1 MRNIS
6 IEEHQLIGDIYD
18 AALDVRL
25 WPNILTKIA
34 THTQAKT
41 ANIIA
46 MDQLNPAYNLFFPHN
61 IPEQCLMEYQESGW
75 NVVDMKVVGAV

>member
-1 MRNIS
+1 MHNIS

-18 AALDVRL
+18 AALDARL

-41 ANIIA
+41 SG
-46 MDQLNPAYNLFFPHN
+46 YK
-61 IPEQCLMEYQESGW
+61 IPSLYK
-75 NVVDMKVVGAV
+75 NAVRQN

>member
-1 MRNIS
+1 MHNIS

-18 AALDVRL
+18 AALDARL

-46 MDQLNPAYNLFFPHN
+46 N
-61 IPEQCLMEYQESGW
+61 
-75 NVVDMKVVGAV
+75 